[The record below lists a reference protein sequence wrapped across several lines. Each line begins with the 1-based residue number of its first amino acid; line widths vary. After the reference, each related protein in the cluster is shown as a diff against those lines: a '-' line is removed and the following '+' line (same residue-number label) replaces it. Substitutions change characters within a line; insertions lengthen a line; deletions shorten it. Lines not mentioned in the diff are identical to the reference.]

1 MTDQLGIEV
10 GSVLDQLQV
19 NHNSEPEQ
27 QEVHNMGK
35 MKIEH
40 GVSRIRRTKLQSS
53 IDQSIASDIEL
64 MAQWS
69 DNETNYI
76 VNELLR
82 FALTQ
87 EEDFLKHKAGL
98 AATPARFTGNPK
110 PTPAQAKPVP
120 EAPAKPEPT

>member
-1 MTDQLGIEV
+1 
-10 GSVLDQLQV
+10 
-19 NHNSEPEQ
+19 
-27 QEVHNMGK
+27 MGK
-35 MKIEH
+35 IKIEH

-53 IDQSIASDIEL
+53 IDQTVASDIDL

-87 EEDFLKHKAGL
+87 EEDFLKYKASL
-98 AATPARFTGNPK
+98 RANPVRATSNPK
-110 PTPAQAKPVP
+110 P
-120 EAPAKPEPT
+120 APASIKLEADGLQKADPTSANRP

>member
-1 MTDQLGIEV
+1 
-10 GSVLDQLQV
+10 
-19 NHNSEPEQ
+19 
-27 QEVHNMGK
+27 MGK
-35 MKIEH
+35 IKIEH

-53 IDQSIASDIEL
+53 IDQSVASDIEL

-87 EEDFLKHKAGL
+87 EEDFLKYKANL
-98 AATPARFTGNPK
+98 RANPVRATSNSKPIPASIK
-110 PTPAQAKPVP
+110 P
-120 EAPAKPEPT
+120 EADGPAKADPTSANRS

>member
-1 MTDQLGIEV
+1 
-10 GSVLDQLQV
+10 
-19 NHNSEPEQ
+19 
-27 QEVHNMGK
+27 MGK

-53 IDQSIASDIEL
+53 IDQTIASDLEL
-64 MAQWS
+64 LAQWS

-87 EEDFLKHKAGL
+87 EEDFLKYKASL
-98 AATPARFTGNPK
+98 AANTSRSANRPLPAPI
-110 PTPAQAKPVP
+110 KPVP
-120 EAPAKPEPT
+120 DAAPKTDTSSINRP

>member
-1 MTDQLGIEV
+1 
-10 GSVLDQLQV
+10 
-19 NHNSEPEQ
+19 
-27 QEVHNMGK
+27 MGK

-53 IDQSIASDIEL
+53 IDQTVASDIEL

-87 EEDFLKHKAGL
+87 EEDFLKYKAGL
-98 AATPARFTGNPK
+98 AATPAPSTVNPK
-110 PTPAQAKPVP
+110 PAPSQAKL
-120 EAPAKPEPT
+120 APDAVAKPDLTSTNHP